1 MNPLPTVEFPI
12 FLEGS
17 LEQPKQEYIVRNRFM
32 RLGAVILE

>member
-1 MNPLPTVEFPI
+1 MNSLPIVQFPI

-17 LEQPKQEYIVRNRFM
+17 LGQPKQEYIVRNRFM